1 MLHQNIP
8 LTIDYAAA
16 GLSGTAQATLTTY
29 VITHER
35 EMDKIVSR
43 PAVVVCPGGGYGFC
57 PSREAEPIAR
67 RFLAAGFQAFVLTYS
82 IKQLPFPAHLLQ
94 AATAVATVR
103 EHAAEWDI
111 DPNKIFIIGFSAG
124 AHLAGS
130 LGTLWNRDYVKN
142 ALGYHNG
149 EHRPN
154 GMILSYPV
162 ITSGEYAHRGSFD
175 NLLLDGKDDPEK
187 LLEVSL
193 EKQVSADTV
202 PAFLWHTVTD
212 AAVPVENSLLMATA
226 LQQNHIP
233 YEMHLFPEGRHGL
246 SLASFETGG
255 GPEAVTTWPDL
266 VIRWITD
273 LKTTENP

>member
-1 MLHQNIP
+1 MLHQEIK
-8 LTIDYAAA
+8 LSVDYQAA
-16 GLSGTAQATLTTY
+16 GLIGTADASLTTY

-35 EMDKIVSR
+35 EMDKITSR
-43 PAVVVCPGGGYGFC
+43 PAVIICPGGGYGFC
-57 PSREAEPIAR
+57 SSRESEPIAR
-67 RFLAAGFQAFVLTYS
+67 RFLAAGFQAFVLNYS
-82 IKQLPFPAHLLQ
+82 IKQLPFPSQLLQ

-103 EHAAEWDI
+103 AHAEEWDI
-111 DPNKIFIIGFSAG
+111 DPHKIFIIGFSAG
-124 AHLAGS
+124 GHLAGS

-142 ALGYHNG
+142 ALGYQGG
-149 EHRPN
+149 EHRPD
-154 GMILSYPV
+154 GMILCYPV
-162 ITSGEYAHRGSFD
+162 ITSGEFAHRGSFD

-193 EKQVSADTV
+193 EKQVSTDTV

-226 LQQNHIP
+226 LQQNRIP

-255 GPEAVTTWPDL
+255 GPAAVTTWPDL

-273 LKTTENP
+273 LKTTGAE